1 MLTYLTI
8 MKRLLLVYFYSLI
21 ASLIIVLNGNFI
33 IKTFESDYKKIFESY
48 FENNLDFNQYY
59 NIKFNEYSIYN
70 MENII
75 ENAKLYHNTF
85 VDEMFAF

>member
-1 MLTYLTI
+1 
-8 MKRLLLVYFYSLI
+8 MKRLLIIYLYSFIVSYLI
-21 ASLIIVLNGNFI
+21 FLNGNFI
-33 IKTFESDYKKIFESY
+33 KKTFESDYKKIFESY
-48 FENNLDFNQYY
+48 FESNLDFNQYY